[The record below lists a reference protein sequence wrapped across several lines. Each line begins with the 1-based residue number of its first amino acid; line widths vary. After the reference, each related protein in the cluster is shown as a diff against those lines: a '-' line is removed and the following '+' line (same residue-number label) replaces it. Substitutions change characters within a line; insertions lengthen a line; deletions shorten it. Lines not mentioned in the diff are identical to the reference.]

1 MLNKQKDKVQQEA
14 LSAWE
19 LADKKGTCEIITGL
33 GKTFIG
39 LHALYTMP
47 KDDNVIHL
55 FLAEVKD
62 RRLDLA
68 RDIDKYNKIFNRNVL
83 ADYNLEFHCYQTAY
97 KWKNRS
103 FGLVIADEIHDA
115 LSPAYSLFFMN
126 NKFESIIGLS
136 ATVTTGTAYKHSN
149 GDTYTKG
156 DLLKQIAPIC
166 YTYGLNL
173 GIQEG
178 TSRKLDVYIIKHKL
192 DDKNKTVQAGSKRKR
207 FYQTEKQAYD
217 YWDKEHKKAW
227 FITDE
232 ETRNLKIRITSH
244 KRSTILYNLESKV
257 NATKALIE
265 KLHSRT
271 ILFGNS
277 LDALLK
283 VTPNVVSSR
292 NTDAVNDMIRYK
304 FEAHKTDL
312 IGSFKKLK
320 QGANLPNIDNCIIM
334 SYYSTDKDFIQRVG
348 RLRQNN
354 KIGNIFIFLT
364 ENTQEVTWF
373 TKVFENIS
381 ELNMIYCQDVD
392 DCVSKLKSKP

>member
-1 MLNKQKDKVQQEA
+1 MLNEQKDKVQKEA

-19 LADKKGTCEIITGL
+19 LANKKGTCEIVTGL
-33 GKTFIG
+33 GKTFIS

-47 KDDNVIHL
+47 KDDTITHL

-68 RDIDKYNKIFNRNVL
+68 RDIDKYNSIFNRNVL

-97 KWKNRS
+97 KWKNKS

-115 LSPAYSLFFMN
+115 LSPAYSLFFKN

-136 ATVTTGTAYKHSN
+136 ATVSTGITYKTKT
-149 GDTYTKG
+149 GEFTKG
-156 DLLKQIAPIC
+156 DLLKEIAPIC
-166 YTYGLNL
+166 YTYGLDV
-173 GIQEG
+173 GIKEG
-178 TSRKLDVYIIKHKL
+178 TSRTLDVYIIKHKL

-207 FYQTEKQAYD
+207 FFQTEKQAYD

-227 FITDE
+227 FIDDD

-244 KRSTILYNLESKV
+244 RRSTILYSLESKV
-257 NATKALIE
+257 LETKKLIK

-277 LDALLK
+277 LDALLR

-292 NTDAVNDMIRYK
+292 NKDDVNDMIRYQ
-304 FEAHKTDL
+304 FESGKIDL
-312 IGSFKKLK
+312 IASFKKLK

-373 TKVFENIS
+373 SKIFESIN
-381 ELNMIYCQDVD
+381 ELNMIYCDNVE
-392 DCVSKLKSKP
+392 DCINKLILKP

>member
-1 MLNKQKDKVQQEA
+1 MLNEQKDKVQKEA

-19 LADKKGTCEIITGL
+19 LANKKGTCEIVTGL
-33 GKTFIG
+33 GKTFIS

-47 KDDNVIHL
+47 KDDTITHL

-68 RDIDKYNKIFNRNVL
+68 RDIDKYNSIFNRNVL

-97 KWKNRS
+97 KWKNKS

-115 LSPAYSLFFMN
+115 LSPAYSLFFKN

-136 ATVTTGTAYKHSN
+136 ATVSTGITYKTKT
-149 GDTYTKG
+149 GEFTKG
-156 DLLKQIAPIC
+156 DLLKEIAPIC
-166 YTYGLNL
+166 YTYGLDV
-173 GIQEG
+173 GIKES
-178 TSRKLDVYIIKHKL
+178 TSRTLDVYIIKHKL

-207 FYQTEKQAYD
+207 FFQTEKQAYD

-227 FITDE
+227 FIDDD

-244 KRSTILYNLESKV
+244 RRSTILYSLESKV
-257 NATKALIE
+257 LETKKLIK

-277 LDALLK
+277 LDALLR

-292 NTDAVNDMIRYK
+292 NKDDVNDMIRYQ
-304 FEAHKTDL
+304 FESGKIDL
-312 IGSFKKLK
+312 IASFKKLK

-373 TKVFENIS
+373 SKIFESIN
-381 ELNMIYCQDVD
+381 ELNMIYCDNVE
-392 DCVSKLKSKP
+392 DCINKLILKP

>member
-14 LSAWE
+14 LSAWKS
-19 LADKKGTCEIITGL
+19 ANKIGTCEIITGL

-47 KDDNVIHL
+47 QDDNIIHV

-62 RRLDLA
+62 RRLDLM
-68 RDIDKYNKIFNRNVL
+68 RDIDKYNKIFDRNVL
-83 ADYNLEFHCYQTAY
+83 ADYNLEFNCYQTAY
-97 KWKNRS
+97 KWQSKS

-115 LSPAYSLFFMN
+115 LSPAYSLFFKN
-126 NKFESIIGLS
+126 NKYTSIIGLS
-136 ATVTTGTAYKHSN
+136 ATVNTGVSYHNSN
-149 GDTYTKG
+149 GGSYTKG
-156 DLLKQIAPIC
+156 DLLKKIAPIC
-166 YTYGLNL
+166 YTYGLDK
-173 GIQEG
+173 GILEG
-178 TSRKLDVYIIKHKL
+178 TSRKLDVYIINHKL
-192 DDKNKTVQAGSKRKR
+192 DSINKTVAAGNKTKR

-217 YWDKEHKKAW
+217 YWDKEHKRAW
-227 FITDE
+227 FIEDQE
-232 ETRNLKIRITSH
+232 KRDLKIRITSH
-244 KRSTILYNLESKV
+244 KRSTILYNLDSKV
-257 NATKALIE
+257 NETIKLITKLDT
-265 KLHSRT
+265 RT

-292 NTDAVNDMIRYK
+292 NSDDVNDMIRYK
-304 FEAHKTDL
+304 FEKEEISL

-364 ENTQEVTWF
+364 HETQEVVWF
-373 TKVFENIS
+373 SKMFDNITNLS
-381 ELNMIYCQDVD
+381 MIYCDNVD
-392 DCVSKLKSKP
+392 DCLVKLSKIK